1 MATLVDGIL
10 TPNEQL
16 DMLQQ
21 QLDKLLSE
29 AADARREEE
38 ANMARA
44 ADWRRKY
51 AESSNKTKDPHD
63 LEIAAEAD
71 AAANVA
77 KARASQIDNSI
88 KQVRERIAST
98 QEDVRK
104 YNAGLA
110 DAASKGLTGEA
121 AKVAAA
127 AHVQEAQ
134 SKASTMKI
142 VAIAVAVAALVIFIV
157 WVVPKLKSLKKV

>member
-1 MATLVDGIL
+1 MATQVEGIL
-10 TPNEQL
+10 TPSEQL

-21 QLDKLLSE
+21 QLDKLLEE
-29 AADARREEE
+29 AAEFRREAE
-38 ANMARA
+38 AQTARA
-44 ADWRRKY
+44 NDWRRKY
-51 AESSNKTKDPHD
+51 AESSRKTKDPHD

-77 KARASQIDNSI
+77 LARVTEIEKSI

-98 QEDVRK
+98 QEDVGK

-110 DAASKGLTGEA
+110 EAASKGLTGEA

-134 SKASTMKI
+134 SRANTMKI
-142 VAIAVAVAALVIFIV
+142 VSIAVAVAALVIFIV
-157 WVVPKLKSLKKV
+157 WVVPKIKSLKKA